1 MFSLEKSKSRK
12 IGNSALATR
21 SIFSWRVVLLFF
33 FHTFTFSVLHTRGHL
48 VRSGKATE
56 RGRPGALGELS
67 NPPAPRVSPG
77 PPARPLKEIG
87 Q

>member
-12 IGNSALATR
+12 IGNSVLATL
-21 SIFSWRVVLLFF
+21 SIFFQRVVFLFF

-48 VRSGKATE
+48 VRPDKVRE
-56 RGRPGALGELS
+56 RGWQAPSAELS
-67 NPPAPRVSPG
+67 NHPALKVSPG
-77 PPARPLKEIG
+77 PPARGLKEIR